1 MTETRPDRKTA
12 ALAALLAA
20 GLVLAPAAAPL
31 AAAQSGDRV
40 TITAV
45 VVTERETPIPGA
57 TVIATWD
64 GGETRGTTAG
74 NGRVFLDVPRGAT
87 VSFDVDHSEYA
98 RNDPLRRTIGPDT
111 DEVTVEVSPAVR
123 FTYRVTGSDDEPI
136 AGAQVRVLNDRGTE
150 VVSGQTDADGRYA
163 TPRLA
168 AADYTIRIERAGYF
182 TVTRTESGTQ
192 SVTRPITLERGLV
205 TLSVTVTDS
214 RLGSPVEGATVRAA
228 GESGETGADGLV
240 ALDVPVN
247 DDVRVAAERDGY
259 ADASTEVPVSESDR
273 ALNLTM
279 TRTPNLTLSAV
290 NDRVVVGESTVV
302 EVRDAYDD
310 PAANVTVLL
319 DGEAVG
325 ETDDEGELAVAVE
338 SAGEH
343 ELRAR
348 RGNTRSAPVVVEG
361 VAVGEGG
368 TTTAAPGTSTGAVR
382 TPSSGLAPG
391 FGVAAALAALSLLAA
406 LGYAGRSS
414 RR

>member
-1 MTETRPDRKTA
+1 MIETRFDRPTA
-12 ALAALLAA
+12 ALAALVVV
-20 GLVLAPAAAPL
+20 GLVLAPATAPL
-31 AAAQSGDRV
+31 ATAQSGDRV

-98 RNDPLRRTIGPDT
+98 RNDPLRRTITADT
-111 DEVTVEVSPAVR
+111 DQVTVAVSPAVR

-136 AGAQVRVLNDRGTE
+136 EGAQVRVLNDRGNE
-150 VVSGQTDADGRYA
+150 VVSGETDANGRYA

-182 TVTRTESGTQ
+182 TVTRSESGTQ
-192 SVTRPITLERGLV
+192 SATRPITLERGLA
-205 TLSVTVTDS
+205 TLSVTVTDP
-214 RLGSPVEGATVRAA
+214 RLGSPLAGATVRVA
-228 GESGETGADGLV
+228 GESGETGDDGLV

-247 DDVRVAAERDGY
+247 DEVTVAAERDGY
-259 ADASTEVPVSESDR
+259 ADASTEVSVAESDR

-279 TRTPNLTLSAV
+279 SRTPNLTISAA
-290 NDRVVVGESTVV
+290 NRRVVVGESTVV

-310 PAANVTVLL
+310 PATNVTVLL

-325 ETDDEGELAVAVE
+325 ETDDEGELVVTVE

-348 RGNTRSAPVVVEG
+348 RGNVRSDPAVVEG
-361 VAVGEGG
+361 VAAGEDG
-368 TTTAAPGTSTGAVR
+368 TATATPGTSTGAVR